1 LLHLITFPRQLFVY
15 HTQNRG
21 MCAQL
26 FLLITLGG
34 MAQVQLAQLIMQ
46 IALPVW
52 RHLWGTGSKSRS
64 NCYVLKL
71 STPEL
76 RRSVISPGFLIENA
90 KRLIDT
96 ESPCLYTFL
105 RHLDP
110 CTVVSLC
117 IVSPKFSKIALC
129 SFTQSMSYILF
140 DKDIFLDDVG

>member
-1 LLHLITFPRQLFVY
+1 MLHLITFPRQLFVY

-46 IALPVW
+46 KALPVR
-52 RHLWGTGSKSRS
+52 RHLWGSKSRS
-64 NCYVLKL
+64 NCYVLKF

-76 RRSVISPGFLIENA
+76 RRTVISPGFLIGNA

-117 IVSPKFSKIALC
+117 IVSPKFSKIAVC
-129 SFTQSMSYILF
+129 SFTQSMSCILF